1 VNCAFVWSADIIRH
15 VEVVVSGGV
24 SRVVGRD
31 DGGTLWDAPNCPEDE
46 GLCSLAAKEQESP
59 PYH

>member
-1 VNCAFVWSADIIRH
+1 
-15 VEVVVSGGV
+15 VSGGV

-59 PYH
+59 PYDINSQIKCNNNSR